1 MLKRMLT
8 SLIGIPLSIII
19 LMFANKYIIDII
31 VGILAFM
38 GIYEVFK
45 CLKAK
50 YNPVFWLG
58 FLVCLLI
65 PFIHIIS
72 ESILSYLYMLIPLGT
87 LIILF
92 MQGVF
97 TKMKTSFSDISVSF
111 AGIIYIV
118 GLFLFVAM
126 LFGYEKN
133 GMQLGKFY
141 IWYLFLATWGSDAF
155 AYLIGVK
162 FGKHKFSKISPKKSI
177 EGAIAGIV
185 SGVCLMLIAT
195 IIFNNYFDLKINYIH
210 IVLMGL
216 ILTILG
222 QIGDLVASSI
232 KRSVDVK
239 DFSNLLPGHG
249 GIVDRFDSVIF
260 AAPFAFFLFTLLL

>member
-8 SLIGIPLSIII
+8 SIIGIPLSIVI
-19 LMFANKYIIDII
+19 LIFANKYIVDII
-31 VGILAFM
+31 VGILALM
-38 GIYEVFK
+38 GVYEVFK
-45 CLKAK
+45 CLKEK
-50 YNPVFWLG
+50 YNPVFWIG
-58 FLVCLLI
+58 FLACLLI
-65 PFIHIIS
+65 PFIHIIP
-72 ESILSYLYMLIPLGT
+72 ESILNILFMLFPLG
-87 LIILF
+87 ILVVLL

-97 TKMKTSFSDISVSF
+97 TRMKTSFSDIAVSYV
-111 AGIIYIV
+111 GIIYIV
-118 GLFLFVAM
+118 GLFTFVAM
-126 LFGYEKN
+126 LFGYENN
-133 GMQLGKFY
+133 GMQLGKYY

-177 EGAIAGIV
+177 EGSIAGIV
-185 SGVCLMLIAT
+185 GGICLMLIAT
-195 IIFNNYFDLKINYIH
+195 IIFNNCFDLSINYIF
-210 IVLMGL
+210 VALMGL
-216 ILTILG
+216 VLTILG

>member
-8 SLIGIPLSIII
+8 SIIGIPLSIVI
-19 LMFANKYIIDII
+19 LIFANKYLVDII
-31 VGILAFM
+31 VGILALM
-38 GIYEVFK
+38 GVYEVFK

-50 YNPVFWLG
+50 YNPVYWLG

-65 PFIHIIS
+65 PFIHVIPENIMNYVYMLTPI
-72 ESILSYLYMLIPLGT
+72 SILIV
-87 LIILF
+87 LF
-92 MQGVF
+92 IQGVF
-97 TKMKTSFSDISVSF
+97 TRMKTSFSDIAVSF
-111 AGIIYIV
+111 AGIMYIV
-118 GLFLFVAM
+118 GLFVFVAL
-126 LFGYEKN
+126 LFGFEKN
-133 GMQLGKFY
+133 GILLGKYY

-162 FGKHKFSKISPKKSI
+162 FGKHKYSKISPKKSV

-195 IIFNNYFDLKINYIH
+195 IIFNNYFDLGINYIY
-210 IVLMGL
+210 IAFIGL
-216 ILTILG
+216 LLTVIG

-232 KRSVDVK
+232 KRSVNVK